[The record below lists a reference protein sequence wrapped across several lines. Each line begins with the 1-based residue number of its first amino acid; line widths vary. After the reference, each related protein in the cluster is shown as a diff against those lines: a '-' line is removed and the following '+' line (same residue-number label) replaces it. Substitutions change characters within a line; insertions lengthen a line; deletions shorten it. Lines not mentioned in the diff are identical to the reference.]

1 MTLAVSGATYK
12 SMSPA
17 AATDLT
23 ASTAPAFAAA
33 LKVQLDRALDPYD
46 QQFGGFRPEISLVGD
61 GKVPT
66 LFVRVR
72 PIATKDTMINAA
84 GVKARQVC
92 AKHTYEG
99 KAIMVECV
107 AGESRPRY
115 F

>member
-1 MTLAVSGATYK
+1 
-12 SMSPA
+12 MSPA
-17 AATDLT
+17 AVTDLS

-33 LKVQLDRALDPYD
+33 LKTQLDRALDGYD
-46 QQFGGFRPEISLVGD
+46 HQFGGFRTEISLVGD
-61 GKVPT
+61 DKVPT

-99 KAIMVECV
+99 KTIMVECV
-107 AGESRPRY
+107 AGETHRRY